1 MTGGSSYLV
10 KSMKDYD
17 TGTSAPVAAP
27 PLMGLVLSKELGCC
41 SGSFGVRRT
50 QVQAPALP
58 LLGSKTLNKVL
69 TLAEPPR
76 PPL

>member
-17 TGTSAPVAAP
+17 MGTSA
-27 PLMGLVLSKELGCC
+27 LVFRVIQG
-41 SGSFGVRRT
+41 
-50 QVQAPALP
+50 APALL

-69 TLAEPPR
+69 TLAESPH